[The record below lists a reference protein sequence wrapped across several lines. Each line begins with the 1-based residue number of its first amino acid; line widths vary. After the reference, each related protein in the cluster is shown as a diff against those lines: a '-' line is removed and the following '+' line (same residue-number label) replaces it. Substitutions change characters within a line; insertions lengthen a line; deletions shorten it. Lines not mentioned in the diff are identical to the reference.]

1 MDLTIYLYICGMK
14 KMSDISKEMLEL
26 LEKQGEVSAA
36 EFKAMMPGKPEQ
48 TVFSRIRAL
57 ERKGLIYE
65 SGRGRYSLGAKPVYK
80 AKVSP
85 RMLELN
91 KLLVGEF
98 TGASLCIST
107 MDGSNIVVETDR
119 KVVDKMLVF
128 LRGRYLNVF
137 TFREAIANRS
147 ALKDAIVVKALIT
160 DSPLVSFEEMNA
172 PSLEK
177 TLVDLVAD
185 KDFFR
190 LDDEAIHKEFQ
201 RAFEVYPINRNRL
214 VRYAGRRGVT
224 ASVYEQMAKVDLF
237 RVDIISKI
245 QQTLKKQPV
254 IRAWLFGS
262 WSRME
267 ERPDSD
273 IDLLVDFKNSDSISL
288 LDYTGFM
295 LDIQDITGKQIDYVE
310 NGTLLPFAN
319 KNANQDKYII
329 YERAS

>member
-1 MDLTIYLYICGMK
+1 MK
-14 KMSDISKEMLEL
+14 
-26 LEKQGEVSAA
+26 
-36 EFKAMMPGKPEQ
+36 
-48 TVFSRIRAL
+48 
-57 ERKGLIYE
+57 
-65 SGRGRYSLGAKPVYK
+65 
-80 AKVSP
+80 
-85 RMLELN
+85 
-91 KLLVGEF
+91 
-98 TGASLCIST
+98 
-107 MDGSNIVVETDR
+107 
-119 KVVDKMLVF
+119 
-128 LRGRYLNVF
+128 
-137 TFREAIANRS
+137 
-147 ALKDAIVVKALIT
+147 
-160 DSPLVSFEEMNA
+160 A

-273 IDLLVDFKNSDSISL
+273 IDLLVDFNNSDSISL

-329 YERAS
+329 YERAY

>member
-1 MDLTIYLYICGMK
+1 MK
-14 KMSDISKEMLEL
+14 QMSDISKKMLARI
-26 LEKQGEVSAA
+26 EKQGEVTAA
-36 EFKAMMPGKPEQ
+36 EFKVMMPGVPEQ
-48 TVFSRIRAL
+48 TVFSRIRSL

-85 RMLELN
+85 KMLELN
-91 KLLVGEF
+91 KLLVSEF

-107 MDGSNIVVETDR
+107 MDGSNVVVETDR

-224 ASVYEQMAKVDLF
+224 ASVYDQMAKVDLF

-273 IDLLVDFKNSDSISL
+273 IDLLVDFNNSDSISL

>member
-1 MDLTIYLYICGMK
+1 MK
-14 KMSDISKEMLEL
+14 QMSDISKKMLARI
-26 LEKQGEVSAA
+26 EKQGEVTAA
-36 EFKAMMPGKPEQ
+36 EFKVMMPGVPEQ
-48 TVFSRIRAL
+48 TVFSRIRSL

-98 TGASLCIST
+98 VGASLCIST
-107 MDGSNIVVETDR
+107 LDESNIIVETDR

-273 IDLLVDFKNSDSISL
+273 IDLLVDFNNSDSISL

>member
-1 MDLTIYLYICGMK
+1 MK

-98 TGASLCIST
+98 VGASLCIST
-107 MDGSNIVVETDR
+107 LDESNIIVETDR
-119 KVVDKMLVF
+119 KETLRMLVF
-128 LRGRYLNVF
+128 LRTRYPAVYSL
-137 TFREAIANRS
+137 REAVLHKES
-147 ALKDAIVVKALIT
+147 LKDAIVVKALVS
-160 DSPLVSFEEMNA
+160 DAPLVVSDGMSA
-172 PSLEK
+172 SSLEK
-177 TLVDLVAD
+177 ILVDIVAD
-185 KDFFR
+185 KEFFR
-190 LDDEAIHKEFQ
+190 MSDDALKKEYQ
-201 RAFEVYPINRNRL
+201 RALEVYPINKNRL
-214 VRYAGRRGVT
+214 LRYAGRRGVT
-224 ASVYEQMAKVDLF
+224 DKVKEHLAGVDLE
-237 RVDIISKI
+237 RVTTISII

-254 IRAWLFGS
+254 LRAWIFGS

-267 ERPDSD
+267 ERFDSD
-273 IDLLVDFKNSDSISL
+273 IDILVDFDETQNVSL
-288 LDYTGFM
+288 LDYTRYM
-295 LDIQDITGKQIDYVE
+295 LELQDNTGKKIDYVE
-310 NGTLLPFAN
+310 NGYLLPFAQESAN
-319 KNANQDKYII
+319 KEKYII
-329 YERAS
+329 YERAC

>member
-1 MDLTIYLYICGMK
+1 MK
-14 KMSDISKEMLEL
+14 QMSDISKKMLARI
-26 LEKQGEVSAA
+26 EKQGEVTAA
-36 EFKAMMPGKPEQ
+36 EFKVMMPGVPEQ
-48 TVFSRIRAL
+48 TVFSRIRSL

-98 TGASLCIST
+98 VGASLCIST
-107 MDGSNIVVETDR
+107 MDGSNVVVETDR

-273 IDLLVDFKNSDSISL
+273 IDLLVDFNNSDSISL

>member
-14 KMSDISKEMLEL
+14 KMSDISKKMLAL

-36 EFKAMMPGKPEQ
+36 EFKAMMPGVPEQ
-48 TVFSRIRAL
+48 TVFSRIRSL

-98 TGASLCIST
+98 VGASLCIST
-107 MDGSNIVVETDR
+107 LDESNIIVETDR

-160 DSPLVSFEEMNA
+160 DSPLVSFEEINA

-295 LDIQDITGKQIDYVE
+295 LDIQDITGKKIDYVE

-329 YERAS
+329 YERVS

>member
-1 MDLTIYLYICGMK
+1 MK
-14 KMSDISKEMLEL
+14 QMSDISKKMLARI
-26 LEKQGEVSAA
+26 EKQGEVTAA
-36 EFKAMMPGKPEQ
+36 EFKVMMPGVPEQ
-48 TVFSRIRAL
+48 TVFSRIRSL

-98 TGASLCIST
+98 VGASLCIST
-107 MDGSNIVVETDR
+107 LDESNIIVETDR

>member
-1 MDLTIYLYICGMK
+1 MK
-14 KMSDISKEMLEL
+14 QMSDISKKMLARI
-26 LEKQGEVSAA
+26 EKQGEVTAA
-36 EFKAMMPGKPEQ
+36 EFKVMMPGVPEQ
-48 TVFSRIRAL
+48 TVFSRIRSL

-85 RMLELN
+85 KMLELN
-91 KLLVGEF
+91 KLLVSEF

-107 MDGSNIVVETDR
+107 LDESNIIVETDR

-273 IDLLVDFKNSDSISL
+273 IDLLVDFNNSDSISL

>member
-1 MDLTIYLYICGMK
+1 MK
-14 KMSDISKEMLEL
+14 QMSDISKKMLARI
-26 LEKQGEVSAA
+26 EKQGEVTAA
-36 EFKAMMPGKPEQ
+36 EFKVMMPGVPEQ
-48 TVFSRIRAL
+48 TVFSRIRSL

-65 SGRGRYSLGAKPVYK
+65 SGRGCYSLGAKPVYK

-98 TGASLCIST
+98 VGASLCIST

-273 IDLLVDFKNSDSISL
+273 IDLLVDINNSDSISL

>member
-1 MDLTIYLYICGMK
+1 MK
-14 KMSDISKEMLEL
+14 QMSDISKKMLARI
-26 LEKQGEVSAA
+26 EKQGEVTAA
-36 EFKAMMPGKPEQ
+36 EFKVMMPGVPEQ
-48 TVFSRIRAL
+48 TVFSRIRSL

-85 RMLELN
+85 KMLELN
-91 KLLVGEF
+91 KLLVSEF

-107 MDGSNIVVETDR
+107 MDGSNVVVETDR

-273 IDLLVDFKNSDSISL
+273 IDLLVDFNNSDSISL

>member
-1 MDLTIYLYICGMK
+1 MK
-14 KMSDISKEMLEL
+14 QMSDISKKMLAR
-26 LEKQGEVSAA
+26 LEKQGEVTAA
-36 EFKAMMPGKPEQ
+36 EFKVMMPGVPEQ
-48 TVFSRIRAL
+48 TVFSRIRSL

-98 TGASLCIST
+98 VGASLCIST
-107 MDGSNIVVETDR
+107 LDESNIIVETDR

>member
-1 MDLTIYLYICGMK
+1 MK
-14 KMSDISKEMLEL
+14 QMSDISKKMLARI
-26 LEKQGEVSAA
+26 EKQGEVTAA
-36 EFKAMMPGKPEQ
+36 EFKVMMPGVPEQ
-48 TVFSRIRAL
+48 TVFSRIRSL

-107 MDGSNIVVETDR
+107 MDGSNVVVETDR

-273 IDLLVDFKNSDSISL
+273 IDLLVDFNNSDSISL

>member
-1 MDLTIYLYICGMK
+1 MK
-14 KMSDISKEMLEL
+14 QMSDISKKMLAR
-26 LEKQGEVSAA
+26 LEKQGEVTAA
-36 EFKAMMPGKPEQ
+36 EFKAMMPDAPDQ

-65 SGRGRYSLGAKPVYK
+65 SGRGCYSLGAKPVYK

-91 KLLVGEF
+91 NLLVGEF
-98 TGASLCIST
+98 VGASLCIST
-107 MDGSNIVVETDR
+107 LDGSNVVVETDR

-319 KNANQDKYII
+319 KNANHDKYII

>member
-1 MDLTIYLYICGMK
+1 MK
-14 KMSDISKEMLEL
+14 QMSDISKKMLARI
-26 LEKQGEVSAA
+26 EKQGEVTAA
-36 EFKAMMPGKPEQ
+36 EFKVMMPGVPEQ
-48 TVFSRIRAL
+48 TVFSRIRSL

-85 RMLELN
+85 KMLELN
-91 KLLVGEF
+91 KLLVSEF

-107 MDGSNIVVETDR
+107 MDGSNVVVETDR

-160 DSPLVSFEEMNA
+160 DSPLVSLEEMNA

>member
-1 MDLTIYLYICGMK
+1 MK
-14 KMSDISKEMLEL
+14 KMSDISREMLDL
-26 LEKQGEVSAA
+26 LEKKREVSSAD
-36 EFKAMMPGKPEQ
+36 FKDMMPGAPEQ
-48 TVFSRIRAL
+48 TVFSRIRSL

-98 TGASLCIST
+98 VGASLCIST
-107 MDGSNIVVETDR
+107 LDESNIIVETDR

>member
-1 MDLTIYLYICGMK
+1 MK

-85 RMLELN
+85 KMLELN
-91 KLLVGEF
+91 KLLVSEF

-107 MDGSNIVVETDR
+107 MDGSNVVVETDR

-160 DSPLVSFEEMNA
+160 DSPLVSFEE
-172 PSLEK
+172 K
-177 TLVDLVAD
+177 
-185 KDFFR
+185 
-190 LDDEAIHKEFQ
+190 
-201 RAFEVYPINRNRL
+201 
-214 VRYAGRRGVT
+214 G
-224 ASVYEQMAKVDLF
+224 
-237 RVDIISKI
+237 
-245 QQTLKKQPV
+245 
-254 IRAWLFGS
+254 
-262 WSRME
+262 
-267 ERPDSD
+267 
-273 IDLLVDFKNSDSISL
+273 
-288 LDYTGFM
+288 
-295 LDIQDITGKQIDYVE
+295 
-310 NGTLLPFAN
+310 
-319 KNANQDKYII
+319 
-329 YERAS
+329 

>member
-1 MDLTIYLYICGMK
+1 MK
-14 KMSDISKEMLEL
+14 QMSDISKKMLARI
-26 LEKQGEVSAA
+26 EKQGEVTAA
-36 EFKAMMPGKPEQ
+36 EFKVMMPGVPEQ

-85 RMLELN
+85 KMLELN
-91 KLLVGEF
+91 KLLVSEF

-107 MDGSNIVVETDR
+107 MDGSNVVVETER

-273 IDLLVDFKNSDSISL
+273 IDLLVDFNNSDSISL

>member
-1 MDLTIYLYICGMK
+1 MK
-14 KMSDISKEMLEL
+14 QMSDISKKMLARI
-26 LEKQGEVSAA
+26 EKQGEVTAA
-36 EFKAMMPGKPEQ
+36 EFKVMMPGVPEQ
-48 TVFSRIRAL
+48 TVFSRIRSL
-57 ERKGLIYE
+57 ERTGLIYE

-85 RMLELN
+85 KMLELN
-91 KLLVGEF
+91 KLLVSEF

-273 IDLLVDFKNSDSISL
+273 IDLLVDINNSDSISL

>member
-1 MDLTIYLYICGMK
+1 MK
-14 KMSDISKEMLEL
+14 QMSDISKKMLARI
-26 LEKQGEVSAA
+26 EKQGEVTAA
-36 EFKAMMPGKPEQ
+36 EFKVMMPGVPEQ
-48 TVFSRIRAL
+48 TVFSRIRSL

-65 SGRGRYSLGAKPVYK
+65 PGRGRYSLGAKPVYK

-85 RMLELN
+85 KMLELN
-91 KLLVGEF
+91 KLLVSEF

-107 MDGSNIVVETDR
+107 MDGSNVVVETDR